1 MVCLPSACRCWS
13 LQSHSSCSFIPSRN
27 LLSVLQSVSA
37 MLQSMRVMLQSA
49 SAVLYRVLTCN
60 MLICCLSTDV
70 KFKDWSCTP
79 RLFLSFGGER
89 SLTVSV
95 EMILSHTT
103 PTHSNGCKFPSGFI
117 LPYPRCIE
125 GLKLI
130 LPEDSSTSQR
140 ILGPV
145 FGADMPMIGH

>member
-1 MVCLPSACRCWS
+1 MLITPVTLVVASSPRVTFFPCSSPCQPCSS
-13 LQSHSSCSFIPSRN
+13 LWESCYSLRQPCS
-27 LLSVLQSVSA
+27 
-37 MLQSMRVMLQSA
+37 
-49 SAVLYRVLTCN
+49 RVLTCN

-117 LPYPRCIE
+117 WPYPRCIE